1 MSSSAT
7 PRRRIGPTLRTLS
20 TVLILSGLLL
30 IADAL
35 LTVTWQ
41 EPLSALY
48 SRVSQGSLADQL
60 TGRAQLDAAQRRAL
74 AGLGERDRRIAFLAR
89 ALRRDSRPGDP
100 LARLRAPRMDA
111 DFVMVE
117 GTDARALRRGPGHY
131 PDTPLP
137 GLAGTTAVAGHRTTY
152 GAPFRHLDRMR
163 RGDPITIATP
173 YARFVY
179 RTERSR
185 IVAPSAY
192 DYVTRKVGYER
203 LALTACHPLYSAAQR
218 IVVFARL
225 VSVTLREPPAP
236 SRLPRQR
243 FPFALV
249 AGLAAGSVLA
259 LAAVV
264 ALRRRRAHAGGT

>member
-1 MSSSAT
+1 MSTST
-7 PRRRIGPTLRTLS
+7 NPRRRTGTKLRTLS
-20 TVLILSGLLL
+20 TVLILSGSLL

-48 SRVSQGSLADQL
+48 SRISQDSLADELAARARL
-60 TGRAQLDAAQRRAL
+60 TAAQRRAL
-74 AGLGERDRRIAFLAR
+74 ATLRERRRRIAFLAR
-89 ALRRDSRPGDP
+89 ALRRDSQPGDP
-100 LARLRAPRMDA
+100 VARLRAPRMDA
-111 DFVMVE
+111 NFVVVE
-117 GTDARALRRGPGHY
+117 GTDAPALRRAPGHY

-137 GLAGTTAVAGHRTTY
+137 GLPGTTAVAGHRTTY

-163 RGDPITIATP
+163 RGDPLTIETP

-179 RTERSR
+179 RTESSR

-192 DYVTRKVGYER
+192 DYVTRNVGYDR

-225 VSVTLREPPAP
+225 VSVVPQGT
-236 SRLPRQR
+236 
-243 FPFALV
+243 
-249 AGLAAGSVLA
+249 AA
-259 LAAVV
+259 
-264 ALRRRRAHAGGT
+264 RP